1 MVTRKSCALREEQGS
16 APPMK
21 SRRRNEKT
29 GITCFFMSK
38 NLPLFDHGFRLT
50 NVLRKLWQL
59 PWYRFLRNFYLTN
72 VPQKLISA
80 SRMRGLAVGLKCSR
94 LLNRI
99 YLTVVSG
106 LANPCHELK
115 LNTLSD
121 SAISSPVGGCQGWL
135 SVPRQLHADNLPR
148 ASSCRQAAIRFGV

>member
-1 MVTRKSCALREEQGS
+1 MVTRKSCALREEQGN

-29 GITCFFMSK
+29 GMTCFFMSK
-38 NLPLFDHGFRLT
+38 KLLLLDHG
-50 NVLRKLWQL
+50 
-59 PWYRFLRNFYLTN
+59 YHLTN

-80 SRMRGLAVGLKCSR
+80 SRIRGGRVGLKCSR

-106 LANPCHELK
+106 LANPFAT
-115 LNTLSD
+115 NSNSMPLSD
-121 SAISSPVGGCQGWL
+121 SAMSSPVGGCQG
-135 SVPRQLHADNLPR
+135 VAIPFPDGCTHTNLPR
-148 ASSCRQAAIRFGV
+148 SVQLLSKLPSGLGSNDP